1 MGAGITT
8 GHPDSLSTF
17 DNVISGNTVIGYN
30 LGIAAYQRDIEI
42 YDNTLIGF
50 SVGIQPKDVK
60 NMNIYRN
67 KFDSDNSASIGIFG
81 NLTSMENVD
90 IYENEMINVGREGI
104 KMVYVNTNAGEENF
118 NVTID
123 NNEFNSSS
131 ITLSRS
137 IGVDYTNN
145 DSDKGVTLVNAK
157 NMNITGNTIFSDNQD
172 GIRLLSGCKNIN
184 IANNNIGV
192 CGNGVNN
199 INIDNNNNNNE

>member
-1 MGAGITT
+1 
-8 GHPDSLSTF
+8 
-17 DNVISGNTVIGYN
+17 
-30 LGIAAYQRDIEI
+30 
-42 YDNTLIGF
+42 
-50 SVGIQPKDVK
+50 
-60 NMNIYRN
+60 MNIYRN

-184 IANNNIGV
+184 IANNNITVTGTNID
-192 CGNGVNN
+192 CIDQNSDG
-199 INIDNNNNNNE
+199 INITVTNNSCQ